1 MRRIRILTHLIFAA
15 AFIPASGCMHNRNPA
30 GEGAEQAVHTYK
42 FLPTGRILS
51 VNPAHEYA
59 IVECV
64 TIPEPGQEVR
74 IYSGSHIQARLV
86 ITSQIRGVFAAADIV
101 EGTPNKN
108 DLIWMKHVNIESS
121 DRGEQP

>member
-1 MRRIRILTHLIFAA
+1 MKIIRILTYLFFTA
-15 AFIPASGCMHNRNPA
+15 AFIPAPGCLHNQNRA
-30 GEGAEQAVHTYK
+30 GEGAEPAFHTYK

-51 VNPAHEYA
+51 VNPAHQYA

-74 IYSGSHIQARLV
+74 IYSGTHIQARLV
-86 ITSQIRGVFAAADIV
+86 ITSQIRGVVAAVDIV

-108 DLIWMKHVNIESS
+108 DQIWMKHANIASS